1 MTSEIDKLSQI
12 LPAFYVLA
20 SGDWIRTR
28 NDIHQRYENEVVWIQ
43 ALNDNGLS
51 SEAFDVIPKY

>member
-28 NDIHQRYENEVVWIQ
+28 NDIH
-43 ALNDNGLS
+43 
-51 SEAFDVIPKY
+51 